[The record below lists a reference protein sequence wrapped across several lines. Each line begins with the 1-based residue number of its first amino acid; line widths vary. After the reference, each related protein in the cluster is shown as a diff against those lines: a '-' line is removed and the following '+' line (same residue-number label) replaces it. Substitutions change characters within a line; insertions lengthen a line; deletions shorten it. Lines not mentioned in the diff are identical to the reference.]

1 MTVGTIPGPTGVRR
15 QIAARRARS
24 GRRRRTSRLLVA
36 IFILPSLL
44 IYLLFMVLPFFGT
57 VQLSLTSWDGF
68 AATKDF
74 IGFDNYVVLFGDE
87 AFWNALVHNLI
98 WAVVGTAAPI
108 LIGLPLA
115 IVLWSGVR
123 FRLAFQAMYFLPV
136 ILPSVVVG
144 IIWGWIYN
152 PLFGVLNTILE
163 GIGLESFTKGWLG
176 DPDTALWAVLGAAV
190 WGAFGTL
197 VVFFLAGLQG
207 IDTNL
212 IDAARVDGANA
223 WQRTRHVIL
232 PGIAPMLTF
241 VLTITLV
248 GAFSVFDIVY
258 VLTLGGPGTA
268 TEVLAGYAYKMAFGR
283 NFAGYGSAVAMI
295 IAILSL
301 VLAVTFLRIRERE
314 RVRG

>member
-1 MTVGTIPGPTGVRR
+1 MAVGATPVPTGLRGLL
-15 QIAARRARS
+15 AARAART
-24 GRRRRTSRLLVA
+24 RPARRTSWLLLA
-36 IFILPSLL
+36 AFLGPSLA
-44 IYLLFMVLPFFGT
+44 IYLLFMVYPFFGT
-57 VQLSLTSWDGF
+57 MQLSLTSWDGF
-68 AATKDF
+68 ADTKDF
-74 IGFDNYVVLFGDE
+74 IGLDNYGVLLGDE

-98 WAVVGTAAPI
+98 WAVVGTAAPV

-115 IVLWSGVR
+115 IVLWSGAR
-123 FRLAFQAMYFLPV
+123 FRLAFRAMYFLPV
-136 ILPSVVVG
+136 ILPSVVAG

-163 GIGLESFTKGWLG
+163 GVGLESFTNGWLG

-207 IDTNL
+207 IDLNL

-232 PGIAPMLTF
+232 PGIAPMFTF

-295 IAILSL
+295 IAMLSL
-301 VLAVTFLRIRERE
+301 VLAIAFLKIRER
-314 RVRG
+314 GSSGG